1 MTNISSIVCYQFPG
15 FKQDTQKSIHRGL
28 VCSSHWTFK
37 NRLCFLLASA
47 AKYYTQA
54 NSQFAFV
61 SLLLITRGV
70 EQTYYLMSGQD
81 SRDNEKRACIG
92 DKDTVTN
99 PELLHTII
107 TTCKWNDVIINIS
120 LYKSTIM
127 RLLHC

>member
-1 MTNISSIVCYQFPG
+1 MSAINFQALSKILRNVYTGALYAVLIGHLKTDYVFCLLLLRNI
-15 FKQDTQKSIHRGL
+15 TL
-28 VCSSHWTFK
+28 
-37 NRLCFLLASA
+37 
-47 AKYYTQA
+47 A